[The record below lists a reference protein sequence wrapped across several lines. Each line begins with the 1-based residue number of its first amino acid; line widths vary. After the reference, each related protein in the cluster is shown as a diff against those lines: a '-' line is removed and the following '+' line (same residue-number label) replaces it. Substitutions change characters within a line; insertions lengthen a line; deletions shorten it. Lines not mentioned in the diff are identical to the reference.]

1 MNEGAD
7 MFINRILFITM
18 GFLLTS
24 CTHVVQ
30 AKQRGPENFPR
41 VILHTVYDGDTF
53 YVDIPYC
60 DIAVF
65 CSHIPVRV
73 RGVDCPEMKGG
84 TAATK
89 ARAQQAKAFTRGFL
103 SNSKISLQ
111 NCTRD
116 KYFRLL
122 CDVVVN
128 NKSLAQELIKNGHGI
143 PYHGGTK
150 TK

>member
-1 MNEGAD
+1 

-30 AKQRGPENFPR
+30 AKQRGPENFR
-41 VILHTVYDGDTF
+41 QVILHSVYDGDTF
-53 YVDIPYC
+53 YVDIPSC
-60 DIAVF
+60 DITIF
-65 CSHIPVRV
+65 CQHIPVRV

-84 TAATK
+84 SPETK
-89 ARAQQAKAFTRGFL
+89 ARAKQAKAFTQKFL

-128 NKSLAQELIKNGHGI
+128 NKSLTQELIKNSLGV
-143 PYHGGTK
+143 PYNGGTK

>member
-1 MNEGAD
+1 MR
-7 MFINRILFITM
+7 INRILFITI
-18 GFLLTS
+18 GLLLTV
-24 CTHVVQ
+24 CTPIGH
-30 AKQRGPENFPR
+30 AKQITTENFR
-41 VILHTVYDGDTF
+41 QVILHSVYDGDTF
-53 YVDIPYC
+53 YVDIQSC
-60 DIAVF
+60 DITIF
-65 CSHIPVRV
+65 CQHIPVRV

-84 TAATK
+84 SPETK
-89 ARAQQAKAFTRGFL
+89 ARAKQAKAFTQKFL

-128 NKSLAQELIKNGHGI
+128 NKSLTQELIKNSLGV
-143 PYHGGTK
+143 PYNGGTK

>member
-1 MNEGAD
+1 

-30 AKQRGPENFPR
+30 AKQRVPENFPR
-41 VILHTVYDGDTF
+41 VILHSVYDGDTF
-53 YVDIPYC
+53 YVDIPSC
-60 DIAVF
+60 DITIF
-65 CSHIPVRV
+65 CQHIPVRV

-84 TAATK
+84 SPETK
-89 ARAQQAKAFTRGFL
+89 ARAKQAKVFTQKFL

-128 NKSLAQELIKNGHGI
+128 NKSLTQELIKNSLGV
-143 PYHGGTK
+143 PYNGGTK